1 MARCVRLEHCAGEA
15 TKASL
20 VPLQGCRAQAG
31 TASRAAGG
39 GLLPSERLPHGSN
52 RTVGAT
58 EVEES
63 GTLTGVNRNMTCL

>member
-1 MARCVRLEHCAGEA
+1 M
-15 TKASL
+15 
-20 VPLQGCRAQAG
+20 PLQGCRAQAG

-39 GLLPSERLPHGSN
+39 GLLPSERLPHGSY

-63 GTLTGVNRNMTCL
+63 GTLTGVNRNMTYL